1 MAPSPLASTAHQYI
15 ETAAQ
20 LDQFVQDNQAITWLG
35 FDTEFISEKRFYPML
50 CLIQVITEQGVYILD
65 TVTLK
70 QLDPFLRL
78 IENPNILKITHA
90 GENDYRLLNAL
101 YGTLPKNLFDTQI
114 AMGFLSHT
122 YPMSFQNMVE
132 KELQVTLDKSFSVT
146 DWEARPITRQQ
157 LNYALNDVLYLPQL
171 HQTLTA
177 QLTALGRVTWC
188 QEEVAK
194 LETPQYYET
203 DTPQHLVKSTLN
215 TNLSRQERIFLVR
228 LLGWRLDEAKRRN
241 ATKEMVLPSKTMTVI
256 AKSMKQGRSAI
267 AQNRM
272 ISDKLIQNHWSLWEK
287 LYKEPITED
296 EKALL
301 QQIPQWKEETP
312 EQAISAEFL
321 YLLVRECCFKA
332 GIAHTIVLSKS
343 AFRNP
348 DELLDVG
355 WRRALLGDSLIEWI
369 RTQKQVTF
377 EVQAD
382 RCLVTM
388 VD

>member
-1 MAPSPLASTAHQYI
+1 
-15 ETAAQ
+15 
-20 LDQFVQDNQAITWLG
+20 
-35 FDTEFISEKRFYPML
+35 
-50 CLIQVITEQGVYILD
+50 
-65 TVTLK
+65 
-70 QLDPFLRL
+70 
-78 IENPNILKITHA
+78 
-90 GENDYRLLNAL
+90 
-101 YGTLPKNLFDTQI
+101 
-114 AMGFLSHT
+114 
-122 YPMSFQNMVE
+122 
-132 KELQVTLDKSFSVT
+132 
-146 DWEARPITRQQ
+146 
-157 LNYALNDVLYLPQL
+157 
-171 HQTLTA
+171 
-177 QLTALGRVTWC
+177 
-188 QEEVAK
+188 
-194 LETPQYYET
+194 
-203 DTPQHLVKSTLN
+203 
-215 TNLSRQERIFLVR
+215 
-228 LLGWRLDEAKRRN
+228 
-241 ATKEMVLPSKTMTVI
+241 MVLPSKTMTVI